1 MRAEEVATRTDRLL
15 SPQRG
20 SSLNSSWYVEP
31 VVMVILENT
40 IIRRDIQCPAD
51 MVEIFDTGGTAAAL
65 QILLEGYRM
74 VKQMV
79 V

>member
-1 MRAEEVATRTDRLL
+1 M
-15 SPQRG
+15 
-20 SSLNSSWYVEP
+20 
-31 VVMVILENT
+31 VVLENT
-40 IIRRDIQCPAD
+40 IIRRDIQCSAD

-65 QILLEGYRM
+65 QILLERYRM